1 MTDTILIAVADLIFR
16 AKISETARQV
26 GRASVTAATP
36 QAVLERAASHGP
48 ALVVV
53 DLGDERL
60 DPFETIRSLKAAP
73 ETREA
78 RVVGFFS
85 HVRTDLRDRAREAGC
100 DVVLPRSAF
109 VARLARLLESLG
121 AEGA

>member
-1 MTDTILIAVADLIFR
+1 MAETIIVGVADLIFR
-16 AKISETARQV
+16 AKVSETARQV
-26 GRASVTAATP
+26 GRASIAATSP
-36 QAVLERAASHGP
+36 DAIVERAASHGA
-48 ALVVV
+48 ALVVI

-60 DPFETIRSLKAAP
+60 DPFETIRRLKASP

-85 HVRTDLRDRAREAGC
+85 HVHTELRDRAREAGC

-109 VARLARLLESLG
+109 VARLARVLESLG
-121 AEGA
+121 ADAA